1 MNNIAN
7 MIDHTLLSPA
17 AGAKEYQALCNEAVE
32 YGFKTV
38 CVPPRWVEFVAK
50 LLSNHQSEVC
60 TVVGFPLG
68 YTFSD
73 IKAIEAT
80 QAISLGAS
88 EIDMVIPI
96 YLAKEK
102 KWRELEADIHTV
114 KVACTDHPLKVI
126 LETCLL
132 TDEEIIHACK
142 ASVNAGADFVKTSTG
157 FSKSGAS
164 LHAVKIMREVVGP
177 DIGVK
182 ASGGIRDLES
192 AQAMIAAGAN
202 RLGTSSGVSIIKGL
216 KAAAGTY

>member
-1 MNNIAN
+1 MSTIAS
-7 MIDHTLLSPA
+7 MIDHTLLSPVA
-17 AGAKEYQALCNEAVE
+17 TTKEYQTLCHEAVE

-38 CVPPRWVEFVAK
+38 CVPPRWVEFAANELK
-50 LLSNHQSEVC
+50 GHSSQVC
-60 TVVGFPLG
+60 TVIGFPLG
-68 YTFSD
+68 YTYSD

-80 QAISLGAS
+80 QAISLGVS

-114 KVACTDHPLKVI
+114 KVACGSHPLKVI
-126 LETCLL
+126 LETCQL

-157 FSKSGAS
+157 FSASGAS

-177 DIGVK
+177 GVGVK

-192 AQAMIAAGAN
+192 AEAMIAAGAN
-202 RLGTSSGVSIIKGL
+202 RLGTSAGVAIIKGQKL
-216 KAAAGTY
+216 APGSY